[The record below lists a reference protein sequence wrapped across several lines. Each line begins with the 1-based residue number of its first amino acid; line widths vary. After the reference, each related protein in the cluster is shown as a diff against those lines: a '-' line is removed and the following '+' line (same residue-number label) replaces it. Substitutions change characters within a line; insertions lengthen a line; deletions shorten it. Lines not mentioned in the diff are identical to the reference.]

1 MTFEN
6 ILKSY
11 KPTWEGERVKDISQ
25 RTTYLK
31 VLVWPNV
38 IIYPTILILSGYII
52 VQSYLT
58 GSLSEWNSATLIILF
73 SCVFQVNLPRMTFDL
88 LIAQK
93 MKRLKERNELKK
105 EIEDT
110 EIENFISGLTNKELF
125 KKHMIPALLLIVV
138 VITAGYAEMSEN
150 FVIWEYMRIPAAAVL
165 IYFTIQFLV
174 TIQKLRTK
182 LNDLN

>member
-38 IIYPTILILSGYII
+38 IIYPIILILSGYII

-58 GSLSEWNSATLIILF
+58 GNLSEWNSASLIILF
-73 SCVFQVNLPRMTFDL
+73 SCVFQINLPRMTFDL

-93 MKRLKERNELKK
+93 MKRLKESNELKK

-110 EIENFISGLTNKELF
+110 EFENFISGLTNKELF
-125 KKHMIPALLLIVV
+125 KKHMIPALLLILVA
-138 VITAGYAEMSEN
+138 IAAIYTEFTES
-150 FVIWEYMRIPAAAVL
+150 FTIWEYMRIPAAAVL
-165 IYFTIQFLV
+165 LYFTIQFLI
-174 TIQKLRTK
+174 TFNKLRNK
-182 LNDLN
+182 LNNLS

>member
-1 MTFEN
+1 MTLEN

-11 KPTWEGERVKDISQ
+11 KPTWEGQRLKDISQ

-31 VLVWPNV
+31 ILVWPNA
-38 IIYPTILILSGYII
+38 IIYPIILILSGYII

-58 GSLSEWNSATLIILF
+58 GNLSEWNSATLIILF

-93 MKRLKERNELKK
+93 MKRLKDRNELKK

-110 EIENFISGLTNKELF
+110 EIENFILGLTNKELL
-125 KKHMIPALLLIVV
+125 KKHLIAAILLFWVM
-138 VITAGYAEMSEN
+138 ITAGYAELSEN
-150 FVIWEYMRIPAAAVL
+150 FVIWDYMRIPAAAVL

-174 TIQKLRTK
+174 TLQKLRNK
-182 LNDLN
+182 LSNLS